1 MFTKNSLTS
10 TDKKLAKIG
19 FIKDSDVSDN
29 WVSYTRKDEK
39 HSYIQVLGFG
49 HKLSGNHIVLSYQK
63 DVNSDGFNNC
73 VGLNKQE
80 LKLAYKK
87 LKELG
92 WK

>member
-39 HSYIQVLGFG
+39 HSYILTKEDKQ
-49 HKLSGNHIVLSYQK
+49 KLLHDSY
-63 DVNSDGFNNC
+63 
-73 VGLNKQE
+73 LLMMEEENKN
-80 LKLAYKK
+80 
-87 LKELG
+87 
-92 WK
+92 